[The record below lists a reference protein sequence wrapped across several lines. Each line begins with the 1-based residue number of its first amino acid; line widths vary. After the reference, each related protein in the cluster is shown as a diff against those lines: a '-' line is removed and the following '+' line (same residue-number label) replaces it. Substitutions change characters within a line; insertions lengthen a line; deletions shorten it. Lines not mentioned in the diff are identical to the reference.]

1 MPKIKPFNS
10 YLIKKQRAGVV
21 VSPAYDSVTSE
32 IRRQFA
38 EENPD
43 NFINTMRLQSDF
55 PSDKRP
61 TQEELLNTNRDCLQ
75 RLLASG
81 SYTEL
86 SQPSMFVYRLGN
98 DRHTQT
104 GLVCEVG
111 LQEYENG
118 TLLKHESTRR
128 DKEEL
133 LARYQEVVGAASSP
147 ICLTYPQNNGIDTLI
162 ANITSEPADLEFTTD
177 DGENQCIW
185 CVSDPIAQKQLT
197 SEFAKIKAAY
207 LTDGHHRA
215 ASSLRYAERMRKSNS
230 SNNGDEPFNQLL
242 IALFPDN
249 QLNLL
254 SFHRRVRDTN
264 GLSVQQI
271 LDSLA
276 EHFTVEK
283 RGDITEFESSKHLEF
298 GMFIESTWYR
308 LELKP
313 GLQES
318 ADPSAA
324 LDVSLLQKY
333 ILEPILGIKDYRRDS
348 RLGYVAGVS
357 GQKGI
362 EQSIK
367 EGWQIVFSC
376 YPASIQQLMAVADT
390 DGLMPPKSTY
400 FDPKPRSG
408 IFVRVK

>member
-1 MPKIKPFNS
+1 MPKIKPFDS
-10 YLIKKQRAGVV
+10 YLIKKHRAGAV

-32 IRRQFA
+32 LRRKFA
-38 EENPD
+38 EDNPE
-43 NFINTMRLQSDF
+43 NFINTMRLQGDF
-55 PSDKRP
+55 PADMQP
-61 TQEELLNTNRDCLQ
+61 TQDELLNSNKDCLK

-86 SQPSMFVYRLGN
+86 SQPSMFVYRLAN
-98 DRHTQT
+98 ERHTQT

-111 LQEYENG
+111 IQEYENG
-118 TLLKHESTRR
+118 ALLKHESTRR
-128 DKEEL
+128 DKEDL

-147 ICLTYPQNNGIDTLI
+147 ICLTYPQNDSIDALV
-162 ANITSEPADLEFTTD
+162 ASITSEPADLEFMTD

-185 CVSDPIAQKQLT
+185 CVSDPIAQQQLT
-197 SEFAKIKAAY
+197 TEFAKIKAAY

-215 ASSLRYAERMRKSNS
+215 ASSLRYAEHMRKSNA
-230 SNNGDEPFNQLL
+230 SNTGDEPFNQLL

-254 SFHRRVRDTN
+254 PFHRRVRDTN

-271 LDSLA
+271 VDSLG
-276 EHFTVEK
+276 EHFIVEK
-283 RGDITEFESSKHLEF
+283 RDNITEFESSKHLEF
-298 GMFIESTWYR
+298 GMFVDSTWYR

-313 GLQES
+313 GLLGLG
-318 ADPSAA
+318 DPNAV
-324 LDVSLLQKY
+324 LDVSVLQKY

-357 GQKGI
+357 GQQGI
-362 EQSIK
+362 DQSIK
-367 EGWQIVFSC
+367 DGWQIVFSC
-376 YPASIQQLMAVADT
+376 YPTSIQQLMAVADT

-408 IFVRVK
+408 IFVRLK